1 MVPASWTAYAVD
13 KKMKNFKATLE
24 GLRKLHEAEQ
34 LDNVLIA
41 GVLPVTELE
50 GWNVRVLGTDVEVVA
65 S

>member
-1 MVPASWTAYAVD
+1 
-13 KKMKNFKATLE
+13 MKNFKATLE